1 MENMMNKKDEA
12 LKMAI
17 KVLSEDEG
25 WMEDVEEALQACKEA
40 LAQPTQ
46 EPVAFRNKNT
56 GEFCTGGFLLNH
68 GWDKEWIK
76 LYTHPKE
83 WQGLSEEEIVSVFK
97 SGADHITGDL
107 LINFAKAI
115 EQKLKEKNS

>member
-1 MENMMNKKDEA
+1 MEKTTNLLGDIEMSKK
-12 LKMAI
+12 
-17 KVLSEDEG
+17 
-25 WMEDVEEALQACKEA
+25 
-40 LAQPTQ
+40 Q

-83 WQGLSEEEIVSVFK
+83 WQGLSDEEI
-97 SGADHITGDL
+97 GDTLNEANWPTVL
-107 LINFAKAI
+107 LSDFAKAKLIEFYKAI
-115 EQKLKEKNS
+115 EQKLKEKNHGTT